1 MAHLSPGASMR
12 YTKVLTS
19 FALLRAT
26 YDKFVG
32 TLNAEE
38 ALGWPLF
45 DEWLQERVDNLRV
58 DRGGESI

>member
-1 MAHLSPGASMR
+1 MR

-32 TLNAEE
+32 TLSAEE
-38 ALGWPLF
+38 ALEWPLF